1 MNTSGTPD
9 GITVKPKTVRAFPSF
24 QKLQLP
30 WTVVHMVSTC
40 HGVSCVERLHSI
52 CFISKASKSLLDL
65 LILTLKTPTFF
76 SRFHHS
82 WEIAYK
88 SVNKAA
94 KNVL

>member
-9 GITVKPKTVRAFPSF
+9 GITVKPKAVKAFPSF

-30 WTVVHMVSTC
+30 WTVVHMVSAC

-65 LILTLKTPTFF
+65 LILTDKIKLNYSTGCLT
-76 SRFHHS
+76 S
-82 WEIAYK
+82 E
-88 SVNKAA
+88 
-94 KNVL
+94 